1 MSKMYDTHGLTTE
14 SGQQKYGALDTFTS
28 LEIVQ
33 ALNQE
38 DQTVAA
44 RVAQALP
51 VIARVVDEVARSL
64 AEGGRLI
71 YVGAGTSG
79 RLGVLDAAECPP
91 TFGVDY
97 DTIIAVIAGGDKAVR
112 QAVEDAE
119 DDAQKG
125 RADVQNLDLKP
136 KDCLLGISAS
146 GRTPYVLGALHEA
159 RGQGL
164 LTVALS
170 NNLNSKIGKVADI
183 AIEIETGPE
192 VLSGS
197 TRLKAGT
204 AQKLVLNMISTAVM
218 VKLGKVYQNLM
229 VDMRPTNAKL
239 VYRAELMI
247 AKSCRCS
254 YEEAVQLFEQTQG
267 NVKAAIVMH
276 ERHVDYE
283 TAIALLNTHQGI
295 VRKALGN

>member
-1 MSKMYDTHGLTTE
+1 MYDTHGLTTE
-14 SGQQKYGALDTFTS
+14 SAQQKYGALDTFTS

-38 DQTVAA
+38 DQTVAT

-51 VIARVVDEVARSL
+51 VIAQVVDEVACNL

-119 DDAQKG
+119 DDSQKG
-125 RADVQNLDLKP
+125 RADVQNLGLRP

-159 RGQGL
+159 RAQGL

-247 AKSCRCS
+247 AKSCHCS

>member
-1 MSKMYDTHGLTTE
+1 MYDTHGLTTE

-125 RADVQNLDLKP
+125 RADVQNLDLRP

-192 VLSGS
+192 V
-197 TRLKAGT
+197 
-204 AQKLVLNMISTAVM
+204 
-218 VKLGKVYQNLM
+218 
-229 VDMRPTNAKL
+229 
-239 VYRAELMI
+239 
-247 AKSCRCS
+247 
-254 YEEAVQLFEQTQG
+254 
-267 NVKAAIVMH
+267 
-276 ERHVDYE
+276 
-283 TAIALLNTHQGI
+283 
-295 VRKALGN
+295 